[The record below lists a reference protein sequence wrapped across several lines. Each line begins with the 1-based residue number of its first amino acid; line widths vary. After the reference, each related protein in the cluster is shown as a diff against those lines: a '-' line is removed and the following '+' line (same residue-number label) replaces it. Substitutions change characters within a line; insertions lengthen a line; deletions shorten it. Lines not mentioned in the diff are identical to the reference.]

1 MNFKNI
7 LTNVLLASL
16 YIITII
22 QSFCNISI
30 EALEDNNNTDIGKN
44 FINES
49 LYPLKNVKPLKN
61 CNFSFSAN
69 YIDYLI
75 SSYIYPLLILFGL
88 LGNCLNL
95 LVLLS
100 KGMRNQA
107 NLLLSAMAFS
117 DLSVII
123 LHIPEWLSTY
133 APIRSTLLFRVFY
146 FKTYVY
152 RLWFKNAFSMAS
164 CWFVLGVSMER
175 FIGIR
180 SPMHTRQTF
189 KAKKTIIGIIIMVL
203 ISLILC
209 YHWILLYEYESQEGP
224 PECNNSYTYYQIV
237 ETKNNSKILTIFIKF
252 AKHASIFYQVI
263 IPVVTVNIFNI
274 LLIFIV
280 KKRPILSRTSSSTNT
295 TELRRVS
302 DFGTFLRQE
311 KKVTTTV
318 MSILICFTLTQ
329 TPSIIPTII
338 SLFGIK
344 NKKLSIMTSILNL
357 LVMFGKVLNFVL
369 FCTASVHFRRRTI
382 TMLQGLLCRNYSKK
396 FSNINNSYN
405 YRIVENQSRN
415 ISIAGRNPST
425 STTITRTG
433 FGHKTSFINN
443 NKTSKANPY
452 F

>member
-1 MNFKNI
+1 MNLKII
-7 LTNVLLASL
+7 LTKPILILLYL
-16 YIITII
+16 III
-22 QSFCNISI
+22 QLFFNIFIETLNDNINKNNKTININDSIYIQKNAKLMKDCN
-30 EALEDNNNTDIGKN
+30 T
-44 FINES
+44 
-49 LYPLKNVKPLKN
+49 
-61 CNFSFSAN
+61 SFSAN

-75 SSYIYPLLILFGL
+75 SSYIYPILILLGL

-117 DLSVII
+117 DLSVIV

-133 APIRSTLLFRVFY
+133 APIRSNLIFRIFY
-146 FKTYVY
+146 FKTFVY
-152 RLWFKNAFSMAS
+152 RLWFKNAFSMSS

-189 KAKKTIIGIIIMVL
+189 RAKKTIVAIIIMVIICL
-203 ISLILC
+203 LLC
-209 YHWILLYEYESQEGP
+209 YHWILLYEYESHNGP
-224 PECNNSYTYYQIV
+224 PECNKSYIYYQIV
-237 ETKNNSKILTIFIKF
+237 ETKNNSKILSIFIKF

-274 LLIFIV
+274 LLIIIV
-280 KKRPILSRTSSSTNT
+280 KKRPVLSRTSSSSNT

-318 MSILICFTLTQ
+318 ISILICFTLTQ

-338 SLFGIK
+338 SFFGKK
-344 NKKLSIMTSILNL
+344 NKDLLSVMTSILNL

-382 TMLQGLLCRNYSKK
+382 TMLEGLLCRNYSKK

-405 YRIVENQSRN
+405 YRIVETQSRN
-415 ISIAGRNPST
+415 ISIAGRNISTTST
-425 STTITRTG
+425 SITRAG
-433 FGHKTSFINN
+433 IGHKTSLINN
-443 NKTSKANPY
+443 KNKANFY

>member
-1 MNFKNI
+1 MY
-7 LTNVLLASL
+7 S
-16 YIITII
+16 
-22 QSFCNISI
+22 
-30 EALEDNNNTDIGKN
+30 
-44 FINES
+44 
-49 LYPLKNVKPLKN
+49 LKNNKTIPKD
-61 CNFSFSAN
+61 CNFAFSAN

-75 SSYIYPLLILFGL
+75 SSYIYPVLILFGF
-88 LGNCLNL
+88 LGNSLNL

-107 NLLLSAMAFS
+107 NFLLSAMAFS
-117 DLSVII
+117 DLSVFL

-133 APIRSTLLFRVFY
+133 WHIRANSFFRKFFY
-146 FKTYVY
+146 HTYVY

-164 CWFVLGVSMER
+164 CWFVLAVSMER

-189 KAKKTIIGIIIMVL
+189 RAKKTIIGICIIVL
-203 ISLILC
+203 ISLCLC
-209 YHWILLYEYESQEGP
+209 YHWVLLYDVRLQKGP
-224 PECNNSYTYYQIV
+224 LGCNNTYIYYAIN
-237 ETKNNSKILTIFIKF
+237 EAKINSTNLALLIQL

-263 IPVVTVNIFNI
+263 IPVVTVNVFNI

-280 KKRPILSRTSSSTNT
+280 KKRPVLSRTSSSSNT

-318 MSILICFTLTQ
+318 ISILICFTLTQ

-338 SLFGIK
+338 SLFGIR
-344 NKKLSIMTSILNL
+344 NKKLSVMTSILNL

-382 TMLQGLLCRNYSKK
+382 AMLHGLICRNYSKK

-405 YRIVENQSRN
+405 YRVVETQSRN
-415 ISIAGRNPST
+415 ISIAGRNTST
-425 STTITRTG
+425 STSVTRAG
-433 FGHKTSFINN
+433 PGHKTSVINN
-443 NKTSKANPY
+443 NKNKKTT
-452 F
+452 FF

>member
-1 MNFKNI
+1 MNLKLFITNPI
-7 LTNVLLASL
+7 LILL
-16 YIITII
+16 YFFII
-22 QSFCNISI
+22 QLFYNVFVETLKENIDKNNKTININDSI
-30 EALEDNNNTDIGKN
+30 YIQ
-44 FINES
+44 
-49 LYPLKNVKPLKN
+49 KNVKPLKN

-117 DLSVII
+117 DLSVIV

-133 APIRSTLLFRVFY
+133 APIRSNLIFRVFY

-189 KAKKTIIGIIIMVL
+189 RAKKTIVGIIIMVIICL
-203 ISLILC
+203 LLC
-209 YHWILLYEYESQEGP
+209 YHWILLYEYESHNGP

-237 ETKNNSKILTIFIKF
+237 ETKNNSKILSTFIKF

-263 IPVVTVNIFNI
+263 IPVVTVNILNI
-274 LLIFIV
+274 LLILIV
-280 KKRPILSRTSSSTNT
+280 KKRPILSRTSSSSNT
-295 TELRRVS
+295 TELRRIS

-318 MSILICFTLTQ
+318 ISILICFTLTQ

-338 SLFGIK
+338 SFFGIRS
-344 NKKLSIMTSILNL
+344 KKLSVMTSILNL
-357 LVMFGKVLNFVL
+357 LVIFGKVLNFVL

-382 TMLQGLLCRNYSKK
+382 TMLEGLLCRNYSKK

-405 YRIVENQSRN
+405 YRIVETQSRN
-415 ISIAGRNPST
+415 VNIAGRNIST
-425 STTITRTG
+425 STSVTRAG
-433 FGHKTSFINN
+433 IGHKTSLSN
-443 NKTSKANPY
+443 NKNKANFY